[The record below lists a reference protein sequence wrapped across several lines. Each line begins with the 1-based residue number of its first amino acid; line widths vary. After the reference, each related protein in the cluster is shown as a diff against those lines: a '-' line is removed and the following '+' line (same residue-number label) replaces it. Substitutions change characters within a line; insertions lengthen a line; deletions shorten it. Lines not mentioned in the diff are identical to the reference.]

1 MTAREAPGIAPG
13 RDLLRLLIIAAVLST
28 HLLLTALVFASPPD
42 PIGQSGIFDD
52 DDADDVVLQVMAM
65 VAVVPDRPLAAA
77 PIHPIVWL
85 GTVHR
90 PLGAPTIP
98 LYARPIRAPPA
109 S

>member
-1 MTAREAPGIAPG
+1 MTAREARGIAPG
-13 RDLLRLLIIAAVLST
+13 RDLLRLLITAVLSA
-28 HLLLTALVFASPPD
+28 HVLLTALVFASPPD
-42 PIGQSGIFDD
+42 PVGQPGIFDD

-85 GTVHR
+85 GAAHR
-90 PLGAPTIP
+90 PVVVPTIP